1 MKMLKAV
8 TIEFDSY
15 DELFALFQARQ
26 LYALSGKRKI
36 STRQKLEL
44 NRRFAKGYRLIRGNP
59 KYAEMYKKL
68 IQFSRFV
75 ELTGIPVRKEDY
87 FGSRVIDFFKFI
99 IYF

>member
-1 MKMLKAV
+1 M
-8 TIEFDSY
+8 
-15 DELFALFQARQ
+15 
-26 LYALSGKRKI
+26 
-36 STRQKLEL
+36 
-44 NRRFAKGYRLIRGNP
+44 IRGNP

-99 IYF
+99 IYFEKCLLRSLIVFFIACRPYQD